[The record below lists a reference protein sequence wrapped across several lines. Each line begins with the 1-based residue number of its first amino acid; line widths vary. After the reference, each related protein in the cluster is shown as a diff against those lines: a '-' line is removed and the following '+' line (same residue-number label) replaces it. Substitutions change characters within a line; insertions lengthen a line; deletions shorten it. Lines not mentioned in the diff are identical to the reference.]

1 MFGESLL
8 TGVDDLLDM
17 FANRFFFG
25 CEADDPMNALAF
37 ASDLNPGGVTLPAI
51 FASDVGH
58 WDVPDLRG
66 VVPEA
71 YELVEHG
78 HIDREQFRDFVFDN
92 PVKLWTAM
100 NPGFFQIT
108 RRGSGPH
115 PSCLLSS
122 LRQGFMSTVRAAER
136 APGSNRHG
144 QPGSSWLT

>member
-1 MFGESLL
+1 
-8 TGVDDLLDM
+8 M
-17 FANRFFFG
+17 FAHRFFYG

-78 HIDREQFRDFVFDN
+78 HVDEEQFRDFVFDN
-92 PVKLWTAM
+92 PVRLWSDMT
-100 NPGFFQIT
+100 PDFFEVT
-108 RRGSGPH
+108 VVEGATLDRDADACGSGACERREPAT
-115 PSCLLSS
+115 SS
-122 LRQGFMSTVRAAER
+122 A
-136 APGSNRHG
+136 G
-144 QPGSSWLT
+144 Q